1 MELTVVTDRDQLLAL
16 QKYWESVQWHP
27 NIDFAQF
34 RLVCDGRP
42 EVLSPYV
49 VVSGTVDR
57 PRCLFMGRLE
67 RRTFKPRIGYLAPL
81 EIPSTVL
88 TILYQ
93 GVPIHADESDAAM
106 LIQHLWRFLRG
117 GGADVVELS
126 HIPKE
131 SAIFRAFAASAP
143 RFWSQGSAAW
153 SEHWTLNLPSEVGG
167 LKHKMR
173 SKHRK
178 WHDKKDRELLDAFP
192 GAICWRWM
200 DAFDDIPRLCAE
212 LETVASQTYQRALD
226 AGFRDDEEHRQLF
239 KLFAARNQLRV
250 QTLEIDCRIRAFW
263 VGLVYRGVFHSF
275 STAYDPQLLKY
286 EPGNLLF
293 HRLTDGLIREG
304 VTKLD
309 FGLGDA
315 FYKSRFGD
323 ASWKEATV
331 RVFAPSSKG
340 AYLRSIFLV
349 SNALD
354 HLGRRLLSLTGFTD
368 RLRTSWRR
376 RMSVGQRAG
385 H

>member
-1 MELTVVTDRDQLLAL
+1 
-16 QKYWESVQWHP
+16 
-27 NIDFAQF
+27 
-34 RLVCDGRP
+34 
-42 EVLSPYV
+42 
-49 VVSGTVDR
+49 
-57 PRCLFMGRLE
+57 
-67 RRTFKPRIGYLAPL
+67 
-81 EIPSTVL
+81 
-88 TILYQ
+88 
-93 GVPIHADESDAAM
+93 
-106 LIQHLWRFLRG
+106 
-117 GGADVVELS
+117 
-126 HIPKE
+126 
-131 SAIFRAFAASAP
+131 
-143 RFWSQGSAAW
+143 
-153 SEHWTLNLPSEVGG
+153 
-167 LKHKMR
+167 
-173 SKHRK
+173 
-178 WHDKKDRELLDAFP
+178 
-192 GAICWRWM
+192 
-200 DAFDDIPRLCAE
+200 
-212 LETVASQTYQRALD
+212 
-226 AGFRDDEEHRQLF
+226 
-239 KLFAARNQLRV
+239 V